1 MPPTAP
7 LSDDQID
14 SALAGL
20 PGWTRGGDALRR
32 EWTFASFRQAMAFL
46 VQMAFE
52 AEQRDHHPEVWN
64 VYDRVRLTLTTH
76 DAGNR
81 ITEKDVALARALS
94 KLTP

>member
-1 MPPTAP
+1 MTP
-7 LSDDQID
+7 LSDDHITA
-14 SALAGL
+14 ALADL
-20 PGWTRGGDALRR
+20 PGWSREGDALQR
-32 EWTFASFRQAMAFL
+32 EWTFADFREAMGFL

-64 VYDRVRLTLTTH
+64 VYSRVRLRLTTH

-94 KLTP
+94 QLTA

>member
-1 MPPTAP
+1 MPP
-7 LSDDQID
+7 LSDDQLTA
-14 SALAGL
+14 ALADL
-20 PGWTRGGDALRR
+20 PGWTRDGDALQR
-32 EWTFASFRQAMAFL
+32 EWTFADFREAMGFL

-64 VYDRVRLTLTTH
+64 VYNRVRLRLTTH

-94 KLTP
+94 KLTA